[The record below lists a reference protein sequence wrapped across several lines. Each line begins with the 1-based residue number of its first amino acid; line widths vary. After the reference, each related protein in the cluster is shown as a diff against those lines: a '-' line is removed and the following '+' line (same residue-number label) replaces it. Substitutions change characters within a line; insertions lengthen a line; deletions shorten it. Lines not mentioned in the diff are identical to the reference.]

1 MILVVVAGKLDDDD
15 EALVVVV
22 GKLDDD
28 EALVV
33 EGGVGVVVRIV

>member
-15 EALVVVV
+15 EALVVVI